1 MNEKK
6 NHHDTIKIF
15 IAYKFQR
22 SATPLMGIE
31 YALHLTEKIGEFLQI
46 SFKGQ
51 SLIIVIVLVLLHLF
65 ETTCLIISFIFDIW
79 EVLNLLIHFSRTK
92 SK

>member
-1 MNEKK
+1 MEN
-6 NHHDTIKIF
+6 
-15 IAYKFQR
+15 
-22 SATPLMGIE
+22 E

>member
-1 MNEKK
+1 
-6 NHHDTIKIF
+6 
-15 IAYKFQR
+15 
-22 SATPLMGIE
+22 MGIE